1 MEILSINQ
9 IRHLYPE
16 QWVLVGNPVLDNP
29 NSLGSVVSKL
39 MRGVVLSAG
48 KDKREIAEKA
58 KDLRVGYES
67 ITCIYTGVFPK
78 NRKWLL

>member
-9 IRHLYPE
+9 IRQLYPE

-29 NSLGSVVSKL
+29 DTLGSVVSKL
-39 MRGVVLSAG
+39 MSGVVLSAG
-48 KDKREIAEKA
+48 KDKHKIAEKA
-58 KDLRVGYES
+58 KDLRTGYES